1 MTVVTAP
8 RMKHA
13 LTLLAGTATL
23 ALSANA
29 HALLGG
35 ILPPVELP
43 RPVLEFEFVGEVLMY
58 QFNGRPVRNGDGE
71 TEVSAVSGP
80 IYLDTVT
87 FGGTASMSG
96 IFLGRPY
103 TAEGPVSAYVGL
115 LNPDQ
120 CAGSFMCAHANIDFA
135 YNGAVIPVMAA
146 FGMDPV
152 IPGLTDLP
160 GLNIGAEFTVASID
174 TDGNGIPG
182 TAIGPGYSF
191 SNFSPYFSGIATL
204 KAIHPLG
211 APIAN
216 ENINI
221 PITPV
226 PEPSEWM
233 MLMAGLGLVSAAA
246 IRRRRSL
253 QR

>member
-58 QFNGRPVRNGDGE
+58 QPNGKPIKSEGVV
-71 TEVSAVSGP
+71 EVSAVSGP
-80 IYLDTVT
+80 ILLDTVT
-87 FGGTASMSG
+87 FGGSASMSG

-120 CAGSFMCAHANIDFA
+120 CAGSFMCAHANIDFS

-146 FGMDPV
+146 FGMNPV
-152 IPGLTDLP
+152 IPGLTDLLD
-160 GLNIGAEFTVASID
+160 LNIGAEFTVESID

-182 TAIGPGYSF
+182 TTIVPGYSF

-204 KAIHPLG
+204 KAIHLLG

-246 IRRRRSL
+246 MRRRRSV